1 MKKILLS
8 AALMASC
15 ITSAFAGVATYS
27 DSLAA
32 GRNAFDATVTSTGAT
47 VSTVQ
52 LVSGTSSYNY
62 IDRNGANATVT
73 ITRTDGSAIGWSAG
87 YSDGG
92 VSLSGAVVSIDPG
105 SQSGE
110 IVPGYG
116 SGLTFTFSSAVNAF
130 GFEIGDWAT
139 CCQFNTRP
147 ASIVS
152 TYGVPVDGTGLWIG
166 FDGGALKLIANS
178 TASDGS
184 DNPGV
189 ANTQSYTNFI
199 GSIDDS
205 GFFNSVTFFGDGF
218 GEVLVAGGT
227 LRFASVPQGS
237 VTGDVPEPSS
247 IALLGLSVMLLS
259 VRRRREK

>member
-8 AALMASC
+8 AVLMASC
-15 ITSAFAGVATYS
+15 ITSAFAGIATYN
-27 DSLAA
+27 DALVA
-32 GRNAFDATVTSTGAT
+32 GRNAFDATVTGTGAT

-73 ITRTDGSAIGWSAG
+73 VSRTNGAAIGWDTG

-92 VSLSGAVVSIDPG
+92 VSLSGAVVNINPSRQAGD
-105 SQSGE
+105 S
-110 IVPGYG
+110 VPGYG
-116 SGLTFTFSSAVNAF
+116 SGLTFSFSSAVNAF

-139 CCQFNTRP
+139 CCRSNIRP
-147 ASIVS
+147 AGIVS
-152 TYGVPVDGTGLWIG
+152 AYGVPVDGTGLWIG
-166 FDGGALKLIANS
+166 FDGGSLKLIANS
-178 TASDGS
+178 TAPNGS

-189 ANTQSYTNFI
+189 VKTQSYTNFI
-199 GSIDDS
+199 GSIDDT

-218 GEVLVAGGT
+218 GEFLVAGGT